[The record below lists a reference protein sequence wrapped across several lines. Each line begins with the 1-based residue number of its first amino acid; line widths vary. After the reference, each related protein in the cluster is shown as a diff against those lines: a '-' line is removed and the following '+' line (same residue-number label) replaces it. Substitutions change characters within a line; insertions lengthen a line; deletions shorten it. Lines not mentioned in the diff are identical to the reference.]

1 LLPPDKSL
9 QQSFQRLCLRVPR
22 AVLSL
27 LRADKTIRRPDSLF
41 RVVFPSFTS
50 DTPAFPYPVQMTIRD
65 IWVFIIDLC
74 FYSLQQ
80 TLRNKIILRA
90 GRKVLQLTC
99 RKSNPQ
105 SVPTWEWRKG
115 PHGMRQA
122 SFPSIGVRLRWS
134 QQDANP

>member
-1 LLPPDKSL
+1 
-9 QQSFQRLCLRVPR
+9 VPR

-99 RKSNPQ
+99 RKGNPQ

-115 PHGMRQA
+115 PHGMGQA
-122 SFPSIGVRLRWS
+122 SFHDIGVCLPCS
-134 QQDANP
+134 QQGGNRWVR

>member
-1 LLPPDKSL
+1 
-9 QQSFQRLCLRVPR
+9 
-22 AVLSL
+22 
-27 LRADKTIRRPDSLF
+27 LRADKTIRSPYFLF

-99 RKSNPQ
+99 RKGNPQ

-122 SFPSIGVRLRWS
+122 SFHGIGVRLPCS
-134 QQDANP
+134 PQDANP